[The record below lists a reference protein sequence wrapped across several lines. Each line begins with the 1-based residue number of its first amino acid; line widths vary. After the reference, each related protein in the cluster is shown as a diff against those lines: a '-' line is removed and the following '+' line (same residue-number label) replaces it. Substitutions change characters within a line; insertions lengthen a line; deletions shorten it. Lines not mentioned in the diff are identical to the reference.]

1 MKKLKF
7 KLTYYWYKLLMKL
20 GLKSDEIYYIGG
32 SFYVNYKQCGIG
44 LTIFELFNWDF
55 CRWSDCRSRLEL
67 SGANLLNPYP
77 AGRLL
82 NNKFVGRCVC
92 VFSKSTVE

>member
-32 SFYVNYKQCGIG
+32 S
-44 LTIFELFNWDF
+44 E
-55 CRWSDCRSRLEL
+55 
-67 SGANLLNPYP
+67 A
-77 AGRLL
+77 
-82 NNKFVGRCVC
+82 
-92 VFSKSTVE
+92 